1 MLPKLSQTESFKKEV
16 KYFLDNIQKI
26 SDIKVQNSMLEDLKK
41 LQKLS
46 EEIDIGHSSAY
57 NGMIKPS
64 QLQDVRISMNKI
76 RNNLKSRIEKFK
88 QQ

>member
-1 MLPKLSQTESFKKEV
+1 MLPKLSQTESFKKEIEF
-16 KYFLDNIQKI
+16 FLTNIQKI
-26 SDIKVQNSMLEDLKK
+26 PNNNIQNQLLEDVKK

-64 QLQDVRISMNKI
+64 QLQDVRINMNKI
-76 RNNLKSRIEKFK
+76 RNNLKSKINKFK